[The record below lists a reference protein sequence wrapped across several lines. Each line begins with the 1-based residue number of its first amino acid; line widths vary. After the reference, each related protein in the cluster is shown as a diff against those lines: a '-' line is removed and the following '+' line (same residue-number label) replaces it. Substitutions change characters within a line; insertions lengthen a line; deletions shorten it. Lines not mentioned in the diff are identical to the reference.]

1 MAVVIKPKRGTN
13 TPGTDDIASGEIAI
27 DTSAKKLYINDGGT
41 VKEIGGGGAG
51 GSTTDVTQSSHGFS
65 AKDCI
70 RHNGSSWVKAQA
82 DSASTLALGVV
93 TEVADSNTF
102 TVAQSGRFTISSHG
116 LTVGQWYY
124 LDASTAGALTATE
137 PSISQPLVYVESASV
152 VFVFPYRPTQL
163 LVNGGASVVPGDN
176 TVTSAKIVDGT
187 IVTADLAD
195 DAVTTAKIA
204 DDAITSALIADDA
217 VVTAAIADD
226 AITTAL
232 IADDAIT
239 SALIAD
245 DAVVTA
251 SIADD
256 AITSALIADD
266 AITSALIADDAVVQA
281 AIADDAVNEAR
292 LQISNSPTNG
302 YFLSAQS
309 GNTGGLTWA
318 EVVTGTA
325 WDMTVKTSNFTA
337 TSGSGYLVN
346 TTSAT
351 VTMTLPASPSNGDII
366 EVKDVSGTADTNN
379 ILINP
384 NSLKIDGSTLSKKLH
399 DERGSVALL
408 YTGSTYGWVTIGD
421 TNNTTNPLDDAVYY
435 VEFLTLAGGGAGGK
449 GWGGGG
455 GGGAGGYIAS
465 TNILLAMGTQYTVT
479 VGAGGAGSSSSTA
492 YGGNGGNSSFAGTTA
507 TGGGAGSNGG
517 ENGSYHDGQDGG
529 SGGGGTYDG
538 GSGTSGQGNDGG
550 DGASP
555 NGGDFNRSGGGGG
568 GAGAAGS
575 NSGGSY
581 SPGAGGAG
589 SSSSITGSSVTR
601 AGGGGGSLYG
611 YFGNTTGTGGAGGG
625 GTGGSNNTTGTAGT
639 VNQGGGGGA
648 SCYRYNPYV
657 STNDG
662 KNGGSGIVILKVP
675 TANYSGTTT
684 GSPTVTTSGD
694 YKILQFTSS
703 GSYTA

>member
-1 MAVVIKPKRGTN
+1 MAVVLKPKRGTN
-13 TPGTDDIASGEIAI
+13 TPGTDDIVSGEIAI

-82 DSASTLALGVV
+82 NAATTLALGVV
-93 TEVADSNTF
+93 TAVADSNTF

-195 DAVTTAKIA
+195 DAITTAK
-204 DDAITSALIADDA
+204 
-217 VVTAAIADD
+217 
-226 AITTAL
+226 
-232 IADDAIT
+232 
-239 SALIAD
+239 
-245 DAVVTA
+245 
-251 SIADD
+251 
-256 AITSALIADD
+256 IADD

-292 LQISNSPTNG
+292 LQVSNSPTNG

-325 WDMTVKTSNFTA
+325 WDMTVKTANFTA
-337 TSGSGYLVN
+337 TSGSGYLLN
-346 TTSAT
+346 TTSGT
-351 VTMTLPASPSNGDII
+351 FTITLPASPSNGDII
-366 EVKDVSGTADTNN
+366 EVKDVSGTADTNA

-408 YTGSTYGWVTIGD
+408 YTGTTYGWVTVGD
-421 TNNTTNPLDDAVYY
+421 TNNTTNPLDDAVYN

-465 TNILLAMGTQYTVT
+465 TTVSLAMGTQYTVT
-479 VGAGGAGSSSSTA
+479 VGAGGAGSTSSGS
-492 YGGNGGNSSFAGTTA
+492 YGANGGNSSFAGTTA
-507 TGGGAGSNGG
+507 TGGGAGGNGG
-517 ENGSYHDGQDGG
+517 DTAAYIGADGG
-529 SGGGGTYDG
+529 SGGGGTASNDQG
-538 GSGTSGQGNDGG
+538 EGTSGQGNDGG
-550 DGASP
+550 LSAGV
-555 NGGDFNRSGGGGG
+555 NGGNFNRGGGGGG

-575 NSGGSY
+575 NSSGSY
-581 SPGAGGAG
+581 NGGAGGAG
-589 SSSSITGSSVTR
+589 SSSSITGSSVAR
-601 AGGGGGSLYG
+601 AGGGGGSIYG
-611 YFGNTTGTGGAGGG
+611 YFGNAVASGGSGGG
-625 GTGGSNNTTGTAGT
+625 GNGGSNNTLATAGSANT
-639 VNQGGGGGA
+639 GGGGGA

-657 STNDG
+657 STNTG
-662 KNGGSGIVILKVP
+662 GTGGSGIVILKVP

>member
-82 DSASTLALGVV
+82 NAATTLALGVV
-93 TEVADSNTF
+93 TAVADSNTF

-137 PSISQPLVYVESASV
+137 PAISQPLVYVESASV

-163 LVNGGASVVPGDN
+163 LVNGGASVVPGDD

-195 DAVTTAKIA
+195 DAITTAKIADDAITSALIA

-226 AITTAL
+226 AIT
-232 IADDAIT
+232 
-239 SALIAD
+239 SAL
-245 DAVVTA
+245 
-251 SIADD
+251 IADD

-292 LQISNSPTNG
+292 LQVSNSPTNG

-325 WDMTVKTSNFTA
+325 WDMTVKTANFTA
-337 TSGSGYLVN
+337 TSGSGYLLN

-351 VTMTLPASPSNGDII
+351 FTMTLPASPSNGDII
-366 EVKDVSGTADTNN
+366 EVKDVSGTADTNA

-384 NSLKIDGSTLSKKLH
+384 NSLKIDGSTLNKKLH

-421 TNNTTNPLDDAVYY
+421 TNNTTNPLDDAVYN

-465 TNILLAMGTQYTVT
+465 TTVSLAMATQYTVT

-492 YGGNGGNSSFAGTTA
+492 YGGNGGDSSFAGTTA

-517 ENGSYHDGQDGG
+517 ENSSYYNGKNGG
-529 SGGGGTYDG
+529 SGGGATYTG
-538 GSGTSGQGNDGG
+538 GDGTSGQGNDGG

-568 GAGAAGS
+568 GAGGAGA

-581 SPGAGGAG
+581 NPGAGGSG
-589 SSSSITGSSVTR
+589 SASSITGSSVTR

-611 YFGNTTGTGGAGGG
+611 YFGNNTGAAGSGGG
-625 GTGGSNNTTGTAGT
+625 GIGGSNNTSGTAGGANT
-639 VNQGGGGGA
+639 GGGGGA

>member
-51 GSTTDVTQSSHGFS
+51 GSTTEVTPSSHGFS

-82 DSASTLALGVV
+82 NAATTLALGVV

-195 DAVTTAKIA
+195 DAITTAK
-204 DDAITSALIADDA
+204 
-217 VVTAAIADD
+217 
-226 AITTAL
+226 
-232 IADDAIT
+232 
-239 SALIAD
+239 
-245 DAVVTA
+245 
-251 SIADD
+251 IADD

-325 WDMTVKTSNFTA
+325 WDMTVKTANFTA
-337 TSGSGYLVN
+337 TSGSGYLLN
-346 TTSAT
+346 TTSGT
-351 VTMTLPASPSNGDII
+351 FTITLPASPSNGDII
-366 EVKDVSGTADTNN
+366 EVKDVSGTADTNA

-384 NSLKIDGSTLSKKLH
+384 NSLKIDGSTLNKKLH

-408 YTGSTYGWVTIGD
+408 YTGTTYGWVTIGD
-421 TNNTTNPLDDAVYY
+421 TNNTTNPLDDAVYN
-435 VEFLTLAGGGAGGK
+435 VEFLIAAGGGAGGK

-465 TNILLAMGTQYTVT
+465 TTVSLAIGTQYTVT
-479 VGAGGAGSSSSTA
+479 IGAGGAGSTSSSS
-492 YGGNGGNSSFAGTTA
+492 YGANGGNSSFAGTTA
-507 TGGGAGSNGG
+507 TGGGAGGNGG
-517 ENGSYHDGQDGG
+517 DTTVYIGQDGG
-529 SGGGGTYDG
+529 SGGGGTASNDEG
-538 GSGTSGQGNDGG
+538 EGTSGQGNDGG
-550 DGASP
+550 RSTGVS
-555 NGGDFNRSGGGGG
+555 GGNFNRGGGGGG
-568 GAGAAGS
+568 GAGADGS
-575 NSGGSY
+575 DSTSSSSG
-581 SPGAGGAG
+581 GAGGAG
-589 SSSSITGSSVTR
+589 SSSSITGSSVAR
-601 AGGGGGSLYG
+601 AGGGGGSIYG
-611 YFGNTTGTGGAGGG
+611 YFGTSVASGGSGGG
-625 GTGGSNNTTGTAGT
+625 GNGGSNNTLATAGSANT
-639 VNQGGGGGA
+639 GGGGGA

-657 STNDG
+657 STNTG
-662 KNGGSGIVILKVP
+662 GTGGSGVVIIKVA
-675 TANYSGTTT
+675 TASYSGTTT

-694 YKILQFTSS
+694 YKILQFNSS